1 MCTFN
6 NGNTT
11 HSPASNEDNDNNIH
25 HLYQENN
32 CDSNNVDSSTSP
44 QQETYSSQEDV
55 DEECNHLNPMTNQ
68 RIDNLTFNRLDA
80 RDSPTESDLL
90 DMGMTHVHSDS
101 LIQRFMAQRNA
112 PSNDRITHPSD
123 TFIGFLVN
131 LLRALI
137 MCCMYLKKNLN
148 INKSIIR
155 LMMFNVGFDNIRY
168 GIQDSQPHSLV
179 LPIRIITFREAIII
193 YDENNAMNIDATLP
207 NSTIEDENMHST
219 IDLTWH
225 DTTITRESIGE
236 EEIGEPTNEAEENDD
251 YSDVG
256 DDQGTYGE
264 ASPPT
269 KNSNVNKIPSHST
282 SHMPS
287 AVLTKSS
294 EQVEEIVPALA
305 TPTDNDAHV
314 LSADTNES
322 ELNAGI
328 RKHDRP
334 FDGNTKRGEE
344 RPV

>member
-25 HLYQENN
+25 HLYQGKTKI
-32 CDSNNVDSSTSP
+32 CILTD
-44 QQETYSSQEDV
+44 SSQEDV

-137 MCCMYLKKNLN
+137 MCC
-148 INKSIIR
+148 
-155 LMMFNVGFDNIRY
+155 FDNIRY

-236 EEIGEPTNEAEENDD
+236 EEIGESTNEAEENDD

-256 DDQGTYGE
+256 DDQEEMMEYNHTINREHRDNLPNENNAEGE

-287 AVLTKSS
+287 AVLTSRSSSMNESS

-305 TPTDNDAHV
+305 TPTDNDTHV
-314 LSADTNES
+314 LSTDTNES